1 MTTRT
6 IPDAFPLTEAQR
18 AIVEAPD
25 GPTVVIAG
33 AGTGKTRVI
42 VERVR
47 WLLATKGDTTSAG
60 SPIPAEPAPRHGNPF
75 DGPLAP
81 EQLLVLTYNV
91 KAAAELGQRLDA
103 VVGPATRAR
112 MSVSNFHSFCQRILT
127 ENAADAGLPARPD
140 VLDGI
145 GQLLL
150 LREITPTLDLR
161 YHADWALGG
170 LVGFINRAKDELVSP
185 DDFDAFVATE
195 RDTYEAE
202 YGSFETAT
210 ERLEHT
216 GHLQPVR
223 WVRGEYAKVR
233 SRERAEAA
241 GFEVKPYRH
250 DEHERTAERE
260 ARRNIIGTG
269 ALVGRNR
276 LPADQLDRIDALA
289 ATYVQ
294 DGAALEVMRLAEIAR
309 VYRAYE
315 DAIATRGLLD
325 FGEQIALV
333 ARLFKT
339 RPNVLRRWQRQF
351 RYILVDE
358 FQDANVAQIEL
369 IELLGRTPD
378 RPDNVMVVGDDDQS
392 IYRFRGASFAA
403 FAEFDTRFS
412 RPPAHAPDVA
422 PAGPPRHLAIEQNFR
437 STSFVLDAANRLIG
451 CNETRFAPDKVLRTD
466 RSPGQPIQLLVCAG
480 PEDEAVAIVDAI
492 RALVGSGPASGRI
505 PGATIPVATIPVA
518 SVPALSVPVGS
529 SHPFGAHVA
538 VVPTM
543 RNEFVDSDEA
553 VRTAA
558 AGDSARA
565 SGSPATAFTTPTA
578 FTPPD
583 AAGDAGAAASTASVA
598 TVVPLAWN
606 HPDSAVVG
614 DAAAEAAPPAEAIA
628 PGDAAARV
636 DASPGDDTAPGAP
649 AGRAWNDVAVLY
661 RKHKHRDAIVDRLK
675 AEDIP
680 FTIVGGL
687 SLFETA
693 EIRDLEQALRAIA
706 DPTDDAALVRMMT
719 GGPWR
724 LDALEILRVSR
735 DAKFDRS
742 HLLTAVHRLV
752 DSGEANL
759 PPVDGDATERRA
771 AVDPAL
777 RAKLRNLLAAI
788 EELNPRTW
796 RDGPHTILERFLE
809 LNGTV
814 LDLLATGTL
823 EAKRSVVAIASFL
836 RFTADWQTANPGRTL
851 AQFIEYLEAFKA
863 AGGELPTSVELSEDV
878 EGVRLMTLYQAKGLE
893 FPVVVVPDLVEGEW
907 PVKEQGSGWFPRE
920 LLREQVPGGNLHL
933 DEERRLLYVAITRAQ
948 ERLLL
953 CTHGGA
959 GAKAQSMFVAELL
972 DGRGPEL
979 TVIDRTLDD
988 VEAEKPSR
996 RRRGRRRRWGRTG
1009 RRQPEPTGPTRL
1021 PVPPPPWPPPAGSS
1035 RCPRRVSGASRCA
1048 CAHPRSS
1055 ACWRPPPPTIPRRTP
1070 PGPGSSSSWWTSA
1083 GPRPCRPMRRGRPA
1097 WTRSPSGPSRSTAG
1111 PARTSWP
1118 WRPCPATSRTAACP
1132 CSRSGRAP
1140 HARRFAP
1147 APLSSATVPEGQ
1159 GQGQPPAPHPRHGR
1173 DQPDVPAARTGPGRR
1188 RPPVGGG
1195 GLHQADD
1202 RMRAGA
1208 ARGGAHAT
1216 RAAGGPGGRRPGR
1229 RWRRQARRP
1238 RRLRLRHPVGQRS
1251 GVGHIGVVG
1260 FGLDIVQRPVDD
1272 GQLRPPAIEQLGH
1285 EHALGPWR
1293 PRAPIACTGAG
1304 APRPSAMAAA
1314 RSSSRWR
1321 LPPGSRAGARAGTE
1335 PLPAPSRA
1343 TRLRPGPAP
1352 PPRGTPGPSPGR
1364 GS

>member
-6 IPDAFPLTEAQR
+6 PTPSLGPETLTPEQR
-18 AIVEAPD
+18 AIVEADD
-25 GPTVVIAG
+25 GPVVVIAG

-47 WLLATKGDTTSAG
+47 WLLETKGETTTSG
-60 SPIPAEPAPRHGNPF
+60 TPVPAEPAPRHGNPF

-81 EQLLVLTYNV
+81 EQILVLTYNV
-91 KAAAELGQRLDA
+91 KAAAELGQRLDT

-185 DDFDAFVATE
+185 DDFDAFVETE
-195 RDTYEAE
+195 RDRYELDH
-202 YGSFETAT
+202 GSFDAAA
-210 ERLEHT
+210 ERLDRT

-223 WVRGEYAKVR
+223 DVRGDYAKVR
-233 SRERAEAA
+233 ARERAEAA
-241 GFEVKPYRH
+241 GIEVKRYRH

-269 ALVGRNR
+269 ALVSRDR
-276 LPADQLDRIDALA
+276 LDAEQLARIDELA
-289 ATYVQ
+289 ATYVE
-294 DGAALEVMRLAEIAR
+294 DGAALEVMRLAEIGR

-315 DAIATRGLLD
+315 ATIAQRGLLD

-333 ARLFKT
+333 ARLFKS

-403 FAEFDTRFS
+403 FAEFTERFS
-412 RPPAHAPDVA
+412 KAPAHDPQAT
-422 PAGPPRHLAIEQNFR
+422 PANPPRTLNIEQNFR

-466 RSPGQPIQLLVCAG
+466 KHPGDPIELHVCAG

-492 RALVGSGPASGRI
+492 RAF
-505 PGATIPVATIPVA
+505 
-518 SVPALSVPVGS
+518 
-529 SHPFGAHVA
+529 H
-538 VVPTM
+538 
-543 RNEFVDSDEA
+543 
-553 VRTAA
+553 A
-558 AGDSARA
+558 AG
-565 SGSPATAFTTPTA
+565 
-578 FTPPD
+578 
-583 AAGDAGAAASTASVA
+583 
-598 TVVPLAWN
+598 
-606 HPDSAVVG
+606 
-614 DAAAEAAPPAEAIA
+614 
-628 PGDAAARV
+628 RV
-636 DASPGDDTAPGAP
+636 
-649 AGRAWNDVAVLY
+649 WNDVAVLY

-687 SLFETA
+687 SLFETP

-706 DPTDDAALVRMMT
+706 DPTNDAALVRMMT

-724 LDALEILRVSR
+724 LDALEILAVSR
-735 DAKFDRS
+735 DARFDRS
-742 HLLTAVHRLV
+742 HLLSAVHRLV
-752 DSGEANL
+752 ASGEL
-759 PPVDGDATERRA
+759 TEDAADEAEGRREA
-771 AVDPAL
+771 PADAAL

-796 RDGPHTILERFLE
+796 RDGPHSILERYLE

-823 EAKRSVVAIASFL
+823 EAKRSVVAIASFM
-836 RFTADWQTANPGRTL
+836 RFTSDWQTANPGRTL

-948 ERLLL
+948 ERVLL

-959 GAKAQSMFVAELL
+959 GAKNQSVFVAELL
-972 DGRGPEL
+972 EGRGPEL
-979 TVIDRTLDD
+979 TVIDRTLDEAEADADEADGTEGEADAAEAD
-988 VEAEKPSR
+988 VEVDGLAGATAALAAARRVLPLPSSRER
-996 RRRGRRRRWGRTG
+996 RLALRLRASEVIGLLEATAAADPEADDARARFEQQLVDIGRSAAMSADQARAAGLDPLTFRTVALDSG
-1009 RRQPEPTGPTRL
+1009 AGANLLSVAPVPGHFSYSSLSKYEACPLRYALAYVYRIPEPAR
-1021 PVPPPPWPPPAGSS
+1021 PVAAFGF
-1035 RCPRRVSGASRCA
+1035 G
-1048 CAHPRSS
+1048 
-1055 ACWRPPPPTIPRRTP
+1055 
-1070 PGPGSSSSWWTSA
+1070 
-1083 GPRPCRPMRRGRPA
+1083 
-1097 WTRSPSGPSRSTAG
+1097 STAH
-1111 PARTSWP
+1111 
-1118 WRPCPATSRTAACP
+1118 ATFEAFTRE
-1132 CSRSGRAP
+1132 
-1140 HARRFAP
+1140 RR
-1147 APLSSATVPEGQ
+1147 E
-1159 GQGQPPAPHPRHGR
+1159 R
-1173 DQPDVPAARTGPGRR
+1173 
-1188 RPPVGGG
+1188 
-1195 GLHQADD
+1195 
-1202 RMRAGA
+1202 A
-1208 ARGGAHAT
+1208 ARGEPMPT
-1216 RAAGGPGGRRPGR
+1216 RADLATLFAANWRPEAFPDAAAEAGYKRRIDTMLDNFWSGELEGVGEALHEELDFELVLVPDDGSAPVRIHGGIDRIDRTPDGGIEVIDYKTGR
-1229 RWRRQARRP
+1229 MSSQKDVSENLQLTIYALACRDALELGTPERVTLYFTETAQRMSTTRTDEQLDAARVEILERAA
-1238 RRLRLRHPVGQRS
+1238 RIRS
-1251 GVGHIGVVG
+1251 GD
-1260 FGLDIVQRPVDD
+1260 F
-1272 GQLRPPAIEQLGH
+1272 
-1285 EHALGPWR
+1285 
-1293 PRAPIACTGAG
+1293 
-1304 APRPSAMAAA
+1304 AA
-1314 RSSSRWR
+1314 
-1321 LPPGSRAGARAGTE
+1321 
-1335 PLPAPSRA
+1335 
-1343 TRLRPGPAP
+1343 
-1352 PPRGTPGPSPGR
+1352 TPGKACQWCDYRALCPER
-1364 GS
+1364 V